1 MRALLFVAVLSS
13 WVISPASLQDA
24 YSADVHMYPE
34 GEDYCPATGSVSQAK
49 CKKKIQLVPLYQ
61 L

>member
-1 MRALLFVAVLSS
+1 MWTFLFVAVLSS

-34 GEDYCPATGSVSQAK
+34 GEEYCPATG
-49 CKKKIQLVPLYQ
+49 
-61 L
+61 

>member
-49 CKKKIQLVPLYQ
+49 FNKKSILSS
-61 L
+61 